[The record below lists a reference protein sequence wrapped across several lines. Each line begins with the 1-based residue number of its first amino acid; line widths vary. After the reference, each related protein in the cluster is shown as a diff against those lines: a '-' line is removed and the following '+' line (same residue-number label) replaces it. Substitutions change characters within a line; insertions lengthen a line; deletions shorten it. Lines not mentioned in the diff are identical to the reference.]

1 VIKVLGADALKEL
14 FSLIISAEVGKPKV
28 KAEVIKVEAKPKVKA
43 EVIKVEAKPKVKA
56 EVIMVEAKP
65 NVKKVAKPGKIGQM
79 ANLKTF
85 RFKRPRAPKKN
96 GNPFFNFYNKNY

>member
-1 VIKVLGADALKEL
+1 MIKVLGADALKEL
-14 FSLIISAEVGKPKV
+14 FSLIISAEVG
-28 KAEVIKVEAKPKVKA
+28 KPKVKA